1 MNPINVGDRISKL
14 RAEKNM
20 TQAELAEKLG
30 VSDKAVSKWEVG
42 GCYPDV
48 TLLPQLSDLFGVSID
63 YILRGQPRTIQHLKS
78 GWLGKDFNK
87 RTNEAYL
94 ANGWRIV
101 DLKIA
106 GDGEGS
112 GVIGVILEKEVYDE

>member
-1 MNPINVGDRISKL
+1 MNPINVGNRISKL

-48 TLLPQLSDLFGVSID
+48 TILPHLSDLFGVSID
-63 YILRGQPRTIQHLKS
+63 YILRGKPRTIQHLKS
-78 GWLGKDFNK
+78 SWLGNDFNN
-87 RTNEAYL
+87 RTNQAYL
-94 ANGWRIV
+94 ENGWRIV

-106 GDGEGS
+106 GDGEGG